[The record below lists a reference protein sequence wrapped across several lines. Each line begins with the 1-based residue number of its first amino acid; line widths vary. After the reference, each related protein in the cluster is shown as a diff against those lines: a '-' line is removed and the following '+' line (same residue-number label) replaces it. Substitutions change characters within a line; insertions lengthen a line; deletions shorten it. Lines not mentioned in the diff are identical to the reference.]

1 MESIL
6 ISTKKIL
13 GIPETVT
20 YFDNDLVM
28 HINTVLGILTQ
39 LGVGPEEGFSISN
52 SNTSWN
58 EFISD
63 DTSLE
68 MVKSYVGLK
77 VRMIFDPPVSSAV
90 AEAINR
96 NISELEWRI
105 LVNTE
110 KENN

>member
-1 MESIL
+1 MNSIL
-6 ISTKKIL
+6 KSTKKIL

-39 LGVGPEEGFSISN
+39 LGVGPEEGFSISD

-77 VRMIFDPPVSSAV
+77 VRMVFDPPVSSAV

-110 KENN
+110 AKK